1 MTKAELEAVAAELGI
16 DSSIAKSKAELQR
29 LIDEYTTEHGITVE
43 NEVVI
48 EKETIEPVVEKPV
61 ENEVVIEK
69 ETIEPVVEKP
79 VEPVKKEVKA
89 ETSTHLPELTATQI
103 RNMSHQMVLEYNKRR
118 NQSKK

>member
-29 LIDEYTTEHGITVE
+29 LIDDYTTEHGITVE

-48 EKETIEPVVEKPV
+48 EKETIKPA
-61 ENEVVIEK
+61 
-69 ETIEPVVEKP
+69 VEKP
-79 VEPVKKEVKA
+79 VEPVQKEVKG
-89 ETSTHLPELTATQI
+89 EISTHLPELTATQI

-118 NQSKK
+118 KQSKK

>member
-48 EKETIEPVVEKPV
+48 ENETIEPA
-61 ENEVVIEK
+61 
-69 ETIEPVVEKP
+69 
-79 VEPVKKEVKA
+79 KKEVKA